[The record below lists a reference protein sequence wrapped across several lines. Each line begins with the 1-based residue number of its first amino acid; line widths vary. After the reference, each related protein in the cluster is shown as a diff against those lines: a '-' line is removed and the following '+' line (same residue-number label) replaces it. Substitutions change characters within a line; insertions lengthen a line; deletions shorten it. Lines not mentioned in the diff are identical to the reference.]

1 MNEFK
6 VVAQGNSIRV
16 GNDILT
22 NAVQASTG
30 PIDVKI
36 NNAYFR
42 TTTANTSLIRVD
54 PEQKNA
60 SLLFTGAGTDLTA
73 ASNGYIIDVQGN
85 TAAASSAASLVFDGS
100 AKTTG
105 LVNKT
110 ANSTLN
116 VGLHNNST
124 WTLAEKTSGAVATS
138 TFTNVSMTAGSTLNA
153 FKPGA
158 AAFLMQGQ
166 DVGSSASTMNL
177 VDTEP
182 NDVLTL
188 SLTGGS
194 STYAASDGAMLRV
207 DTCMGNDSAPSDVL
221 KVNGNVSGVTT
232 LQVNPATLAGSS
244 CGGALTTG
252 NGILVVQVTG
262 ESPVGSF
269 VLEGGTITS
278 GYFVYD
284 LVQVG
289 KDWYLQSKAL
299 TGTLTVKKVVTAPVG
314 APAFSGSFPYTFTCT
329 TPDSTGEGTIAVTDS
344 QGSVSHTLQAGSQC
358 AVEEGLLP
366 SAPVG
371 YKWASPVV
379 TQPTGVIPP
388 EGEQVATITNTLLA
402 LPVATVVCNPATLTD
417 SEGQV
422 STCTV
427 TLSAPA
433 PANGLPIAITPPTS
447 NPRYTATTCTSP
459 LTVAAGATTASC
471 TITAVANT
479 VVGDGDVVATLALL
493 AGEGYMLGEPHSA
506 TVTVQ
511 DDDKA
516 AGTPTPIPTLGQWS
530 LMLLGLGIAGLAARR
545 RRLH

>member
-1 MNEFK
+1 MVDGGQKDVELLFDQQSDLMAASDGYLIDVINYRK
-6 VVAQGNSIRV
+6 VSTPSSVRLNLDNVSTMQG
-16 GNDILT
+16 LT
-22 NAVQASTG
+22 N
-30 PIDVKI
+30 K
-36 NNAYFR
+36 AY
-42 TTTANTSLIRVD
+42 
-54 PEQKNA
+54 
-60 SLLFTGAGTDLTA
+60 
-73 ASNGYIIDVQGN
+73 
-85 TAAASSAASLVFDGS
+85 
-100 AKTTG
+100 
-105 LVNKT
+105 
-110 ANSTLN
+110 ANSVVN
-116 VGLHNNST
+116 VEMRNGSIWNM
-124 WTLAEKTSGAVATS
+124 AVKTNGAVATS
-138 TFTNVSMTAGSTLNA
+138 TLDTLMMSTGSTLNA
-153 FKPGA
+153 FNQLNA
-158 AAFLMQGQ
+158 AKTSATRFIMVGQ
-166 DVGSSASTMNL
+166 VSSDASTINL
-177 VDTEP
+177 WDPIPTPDDTLTI
-182 NDVLTL
+182 NGNYVGANSAVLT
-188 SLTGGS
+188 
-194 STYAASDGAMLRV
+194 V

-221 KVNGNVSGVTT
+221 VVNGDVSGATI
-232 LQVNPATLAGSS
+232 LRVNPATLSDPS
-244 CGGALTTG
+244 CQGALTTK
-252 NGILVVQVTG
+252 GILVVQVAG
-262 ESPVGSF
+262 ASSGNSF
-269 VLEGGTITS
+269 VLEGGTVTA
-278 GYFVYD
+278 GNYAYE
-284 LVQVG
+284 LVQADN
-289 KDWYLQSKAL
+289 KNWYLQSKAL
-299 TGTLTVKKVVTAPVG
+299 TGTLTVKKVVAAPVG

-329 TPDSTGEGTIAVTDS
+329 TPDSTGEGTIAVTDN